1 MMQFSFPVRQ
11 SRDGFR
17 IQEPALRS
25 TSAVPVNHNS
35 SNTRERVMFTSKY
48 TGQLRLFTWVAVLL
62 SFAAVAAFGQTVTTG
77 DIAGTVADATGAVI
91 PAATVTLKS
100 LDTGETRTVQ
110 TNTEGAYRFIFLKP
124 GNYSISAKTAGLA
137 SDTNKV
143 LIEVGQ
149 VANLNLTA
157 KVQTVSQTIEVNES

>member
-1 MMQFSFPVRQ
+1 MSPGIV
-11 SRDGFR
+11 S
-17 IQEPALRS
+17 S
-25 TSAVPVNHNS
+25 TG
-35 SNTRERVMFTSKY
+35 MF
-48 TGQLRLFTWVAVLL
+48 L

-157 KVQTVSQTIEVNES
+157 KVQTVSQTIEVNESAGLVNVEATSPRPAHAGGAVLLAGTGFRRARRKAAA